1 MKTIILS
8 IAIAIS
14 TFLAKAQNNNTST
27 DVTGVTITV
36 TVPVQTNEGSVLFGL
51 YDEATFMKTM
61 PLQGLE
67 SKIEDGKA
75 TITFTNVAPG
85 TYGITVLHDR
95 NGNKNMDF
103 DANGMPLE
111 NYGVSNNTMSYGPP
125 QWGDAKFDVADEPI
139 EMEIRL

>member
-1 MKTIILS
+1 MKTIILT
-8 IAIAIS
+8 IAVAIS
-14 TFLAKAQNNNTST
+14 TYFANAQELEASTSNST
-27 DVTGVTITV
+27 TITV
-36 TVPVQTNEGSVLFGL
+36 TVPVQSSEGTVLFGL

-67 SKIEDGKA
+67 SEIEDGKA

-85 TYGITVLHDR
+85 TYGITVLHDK

-111 NYGVSNNTMSYGPP
+111 SYGVSNNTMSYGPP
-125 QWGDAKFDVADEPI
+125 MWGDAKFEVAAEPV
-139 EMEIRL
+139 EMEIRM